1 MAQRGQKDLL
11 VRLADAG
18 EEALTRFATSP
29 RLDRVTGVMTNLKDQ
44 VDALAGKVRGMEAL
58 EKRVEELE
66 REVKRLSKSSGS
78 GSPSSATS
86 TSCVRSRSSA
96 SPSLRTSRAA

>member
-78 GSPSSATS
+78 SSRKTSTARKTS
-86 TSCVRSRSSA
+86 TSRKTA
-96 SPSLRTSRAA
+96 SKKTS

>member
-1 MAQRGQKDLL
+1 MAQRGQQKDLL

-44 VDALAGKVRGMEAL
+44 VDALAGKVRGMDAL
-58 EKRVEELE
+58 EKRIEELE
-66 REVKRLSKSSGS
+66 REVKRLSKSSTSSS
-78 GSPSSATS
+78 GSRKTSTARKTS
-86 TSCVRSRSSA
+86 TSRKTASRKKS
-96 SPSLRTSRAA
+96 

>member
-44 VDALAGKVRGMEAL
+44 VDALAGKVRGMDAL
-58 EKRVEELE
+58 EKRIEELE

-78 GSPSSATS
+78 SSRKTSTARKTS
-86 TSCVRSRSSA
+86 TSRKTA
-96 SPSLRTSRAA
+96 TKKTS

>member
-44 VDALAGKVRGMEAL
+44 VDALASKVRGMEAL
-58 EKRVEELE
+58 EKRVGELE
-66 REVKRLSKSSGS
+66 RKVERLSKSSGS
-78 GSPSSATS
+78 SPRKTS
-86 TSCVRSRSSA
+86 TARKTSA
-96 SPSLRTSRAA
+96 SRKTASKKQS

>member
-1 MAQRGQKDLL
+1 MAQSGQKDLF

-44 VDALAGKVRGMEAL
+44 VDALAGKVRGMDAL
-58 EKRVEELE
+58 EKRIEALE
-66 REVKRLSKSSGS
+66 REVQRLSKTGS
-78 GSPSSATS
+78 GSKKSSTARKTS
-86 TSCVRSRSSA
+86 SSRKTASSKKTS
-96 SPSLRTSRAA
+96 